1 MIGVILGGRYEILE
15 KIGEGGMSEVY
26 KAKCNKLNRHV
37 AIKVLKKQFANN
49 EEISQKFKKEAT
61 AIANLSDTNIV
72 NILDVGTQDDIDYLV
87 MEYVNGK
94 TLKDLIKFKGKLSYT
109 TAINI
114 ALQIAKA
121 LDCAHR
127 NNIIHRDI
135 KPQNILVTESGEI
148 KVTDF
153 GIAKSVDSQTIT
165 NTTSVIGS
173 AHYLSPEQARGTYID
188 FRTDIYSLGVV
199 LYEMVTGVLP
209 FQGDSPVTVALK
221 HIQEEPIP
229 PKNLNSSIP
238 SSLNNLI
245 LKAIQ
250 KEPIRR
256 YENVRELIQDL
267 NKIKENPD
275 VLIGDN
281 KEENNERTIVMSPIL
296 GKNQSKAK
304 EDSIIEDSINEDND
318 YYDDE
323 DYDDEYEDE
332 YEDEDLEEKPKKK
345 KNIKKKVF
353 ITIGSLITVFLLLF
367 IGYYLAVGGGNSEIE
382 VPNLVGLKAEEAA
395 KELEKLGLRLE
406 IIKTEISDEEENTIL
421 SIDPKEGTK
430 VKKNT
435 SIKAVVSGGEE
446 TYNMPDF
453 RNYEVTN
460 IKQILESQ
468 GFTNYT
474 ITEEFSDDVE
484 YGYLISQNPAA
495 KTKIKKDTAI
505 QIVVSK
511 GPEIK
516 LVEVPN
522 VVGKTEN
529 DGKGQLQALKLVV
542 TVETKTTHNK
552 SEDGIILSQSIS
564 GNKVEEGTPITII
577 VGKFEERIINVRK
590 ELGLNE
596 GQTLSVAKARLEVAG
611 LGVEIK
617 GPKDD
622 DAIVVSFTEEVK
634 EGGTV
639 TLNTQKETN
648 QQEENKP
655 QQ

>member
-26 KAKCNKLNRHV
+26 KAKCHKLNRFV
-37 AIKVLKKQFANN
+37 AVKVLKKQFADN

-61 AIANLSDTNIV
+61 AIANLSDANIV
-72 NILDVGTQDDIDYLV
+72 NILDVGTQDTIDYIV
-87 MEYVNGK
+87 MEYINGK
-94 TLKDLIKFKGKLSYT
+94 TLKDLIKFNGKLSYT

-209 FQGDSPVTVALK
+209 FEGDSPVTVALK
-221 HIQEEPIP
+221 HIQEDPIP

-250 KEPIRR
+250 KEPIKR
-256 YENVRELIQDL
+256 YINAKELIQDL

-275 VLIGDN
+275 VIIGDN
-281 KEENNERTIVMSPIL
+281 KEQNDERTIVMSPIL
-296 GKNQSKAK
+296 GKNQNK
-304 EDSIIEDSINEDND
+304 EKENYIQEDTNEDDD

-323 DYDDEYEDE
+323 EYDDED
-332 YEDEDLEEKPKKK
+332 DEDLKEKPKKK
-345 KNIKKKVF
+345 KNVKKKVF
-353 ITIGSLITVFLLLF
+353 ITIGSILGVILLLF
-367 IGYYLAVGGGNSEIE
+367 VGYYLAVGGGNSEVE
-382 VPNLVGLKAEEAA
+382 VPKLVGLKSEDAV
-395 KELEKLGLRLE
+395 KELEKIGLRLE
-406 IIKTEISDEEENTIL
+406 IIKTEVSDKEENTIL

-453 RNYEVTN
+453 RNYEITN
-460 IKQILESQ
+460 IKHILETQ
-468 GFTNYT
+468 GFSNYT

-484 YGYLISQNPAA
+484 YGYLIRQNPAA
-495 KTKIKKDTAI
+495 KTKIKKDAAI
-505 QIVVSK
+505 QIIISK
-511 GPEIK
+511 GPEVK
-516 LVEVPN
+516 LVEVPS
-522 VVGKTEN
+522 VVGKSEK
-529 DGKGQLQALKLVV
+529 DGKGELQALKLTV
-542 TVETKTTHNK
+542 TVETKTTYDK
-552 SEDGIILSQSIS
+552 AEDGIILSQSIS

-577 VGKFEERIINVRK
+577 VGKFEERIIDVRK
-590 ELGLNE
+590 EIGLSE

-611 LGVEIK
+611 LGIDIK

-622 DAIVVSFTEEVK
+622 DAIVVSFTETVK

-639 TLNTQKETN
+639 TLNTQKEKN